1 MFEFFEGVTVSAGD
15 GVGGFAEDAG
25 DFQEGQVF
33 PDFQDDDFLLVGWQ
47 MLQGRGDGVAQ
58 VDLPADVVSGD
69 VYVGEARKEV
79 DRLLAVEES
88 QGFVAGDAE
97 QVGPGMFRPGESLGV
112 FHQLEKGGL
121 EDVFGVVVVADDGP
135 DVAND
140 AGADLIVNRSQGA
153 QSLRGEQTGLPTE
166 KLVEFLTVVGIHHRQ
181 DVWEYVDL
189 STGVQKF

>member
-1 MFEFFEGVTVSAGD
+1 MQKSS
-15 GVGGFAEDAG
+15 
-25 DFQEGQVF
+25 
-33 PDFQDDDFLLVGWQ
+33 
-47 MLQGRGDGVAQ
+47 RDGVAQ
-58 VDLPADVVSGD
+58 VDLPANVVSRD
-69 VYVGEARKEV
+69 VDVREARKEV

-88 QGFVAGDAE
+88 QGFVAGDAQE
-97 QVGPGMFRPGESLGV
+97 VSPGMFGPGKSLGV
-112 FHQLEKGGL
+112 FHQLQKGGL

-153 QSLRGEQTGLPTE
+153 QSLGGEQTGLPAE

-181 DVWEYVDL
+181 DVWEYADL